1 MEVIMKSLRSLAL
14 MLVVSTFPSFLV
26 PAYAQ
31 QEVDPD
37 HFDQVQ
43 TNAASAP
50 KSQAGLKTSSSHHQA
65 SQVRVA
71 SKHSGN
77 RSHHHQARASA

>member
-1 MEVIMKSLRSLAL
+1 MKSLRSLVL
-14 MLVVSTFPSFLV
+14 ILVVSTFPAFLV
-26 PAYAQ
+26 PAYGQ

-43 TNAASAP
+43 AKSANGP
-50 KSQAGLKTSSSHHQA
+50 KAQTPWKTSSSHHQA
-65 SQVRVA
+65 SRVRVA

-77 RSHHHQARASA
+77 RSHHR

>member
-1 MEVIMKSLRSLAL
+1 MKSLRSLVL
-14 MLVVSTFPSFLV
+14 MLVVSTFPAFLV
-26 PAYAQ
+26 QAYGQ

-43 TNAASAP
+43 AKAANGP
-50 KSQAGLKTSSSHHQA
+50 KAQAALKTSPSHHQA
-65 SQVRVA
+65 GRVRVA

-77 RSHHHQARASA
+77 RSHHHQAHASAYSA